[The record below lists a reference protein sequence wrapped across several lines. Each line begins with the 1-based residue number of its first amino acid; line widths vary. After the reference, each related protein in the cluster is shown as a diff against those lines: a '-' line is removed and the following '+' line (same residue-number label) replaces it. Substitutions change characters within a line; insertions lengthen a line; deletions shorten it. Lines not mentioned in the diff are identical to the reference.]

1 MTLIVVRYIPSS
13 TYFTVVIV
21 QSISY
26 FAGRTII
33 HILTNLTIEN
43 IAWDTLIIFQSII
56 FEAYT
61 TDVG

>member
-26 FAGRTII
+26 FASRTII
-33 HILTNLTIEN
+33 RILTNLTIEN